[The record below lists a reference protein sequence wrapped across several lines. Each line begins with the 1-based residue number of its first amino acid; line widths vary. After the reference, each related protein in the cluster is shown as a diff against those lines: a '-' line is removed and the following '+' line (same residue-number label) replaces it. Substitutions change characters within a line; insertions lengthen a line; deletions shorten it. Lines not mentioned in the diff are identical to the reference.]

1 MLPAR
6 HRLTERADFAATI
19 RGRGARRRGSR
30 LLVVHARVADATQT
44 DARGESSPRVGL
56 VVSKAVGNAVVRT
69 RVKRRLR
76 AQVAPLLSLLP
87 AGTDVVIRANPA
99 AADSDS
105 HDLGVALRHCLQDL
119 VVVDRV

>member
-6 HRLTERADFAATI
+6 HRLTQRADFAATI
-19 RGRGARRRGSR
+19 RGRGTARRGSR
-30 LLVVHARVADATQT
+30 LLVVHARRADALRT
-44 DARGESSPRVGL
+44 DAHDDVSRVGL

-76 AQVAPLLSLLP
+76 AQMALLLPSLP

-99 AADSDS
+99 AARATSQE
-105 HDLGVALRHCLQDL
+105 LGEALRHCLDGLL
-119 VVVDRV
+119 VGEGV

>member
-19 RGRGARRRGSR
+19 RGRGTTRHGSR
-30 LLVVHARVADATQT
+30 LLVVHARPAAHATAT
-44 DARGESSPRVGL
+44 DARGPASRVGL

-76 AQVAPLLSLLP
+76 AQAGEILP
-87 AGTDVVIRANPA
+87 HLPPGTDLVVRANPA
-99 AADSDS
+99 AAEASS
-105 HDLGVALRHCLQDL
+105 AELGAAMRHCVRDL
-119 VVVDRV
+119 LVDEDI